1 MKKKFIAKR
10 KKSINYKFFLFVIV
24 FILSLYIG
32 YKYLDNSNKKIDDK
46 ELVSILFKDSNHHY
60 KNNLINKILNSIK
73 IEKPD
78 SILNSNYKKL
88 VNVNYINK
96 KKVIKNDPVIYIYNT
111 HQTEEYMPSSY
122 AEYSVRPTVQMV
134 NYILEEKFNNGNY
147 KTIVEERKIK
157 DILNMHKW
165 NYSYSYRASR
175 VFMEDSKRNNDS
187 LKYFIDV
194 HRDSVSKKH
203 TTITINN
210 KNYAKILFIVGLENR
225 NYKYNLDFTNKIN
238 SILNNKYP
246 NLSRGVY
253 KKSGRGVNGIYNQDF
268 SPNTIL
274 VEIGGKDNTVEEVL
288 NTSLVFA
295 ECFMEAINNE

>member
-10 KKSINYKFFLFVIV
+10 RKSINYKFFFFGIF
-24 FILSLYIG
+24 FILGLFLG
-32 YKYLDNSNKKIDDK
+32 YKYLDKSNKKIDDK
-46 ELVSILFKDSNHHY
+46 EFVTILFKDSNHHY
-60 KNNLINKILNSIK
+60 KNNLINKLINNIK
-73 IEKPD
+73 IDKPV
-78 SILNSNYKKL
+78 SILSSNYKKL
-88 VNVNYINK
+88 VNINYVK
-96 KKVIKNDPVIYIYNT
+96 KKKIIKNDPVIYIYNT

-134 NYILEEKFNNGNY
+134 NYILEERFNNSNY

-157 DILNMHKW
+157 DISNMHKW
-165 NYSYSYRASR
+165 NYSYSYKASR

-194 HRDSVSKKH
+194 HRDSVSKRH
-203 TTITINN
+203 TTININN
-210 KNYAKILFIVGLENR
+210 KNYAKILFIVGLENS

-238 SILNNKYP
+238 SIINNKYP

-274 VEIGGKDNTVEEVL
+274 VEIGGKENTVEEVL

>member
-46 ELVSILFKDSNHHY
+46 ELVSIFFKDSNHHY

-73 IEKPD
+73 IEKPV

-134 NYILEEKFNNGNY
+134 NYILEEKFINGNY

-157 DILNMHKW
+157 DILNMH
-165 NYSYSYRASR
+165 
-175 VFMEDSKRNNDS
+175 
-187 LKYFIDV
+187 
-194 HRDSVSKKH
+194 
-203 TTITINN
+203 
-210 KNYAKILFIVGLENR
+210 
-225 NYKYNLDFTNKIN
+225 
-238 SILNNKYP
+238 
-246 NLSRGVY
+246 
-253 KKSGRGVNGIYNQDF
+253 
-268 SPNTIL
+268 
-274 VEIGGKDNTVEEVL
+274 
-288 NTSLVFA
+288 
-295 ECFMEAINNE
+295 